1 MVCAATAAQ
10 QRALD
15 CNRRSRQCHRPQQHR
30 VTQVS
35 HLPSYGRH
43 AVRLRS
49 AACHCTHLKIRLLYI
64 QCTWPPGSHTPLSV
78 SLPWHSATVAAKS
91 ACLGLAT
98 RFQGLATAFSTAL
111 HVRCRMLTA
120 LRTPGRISV
129 QNMLLGK
136 HQ

>member
-10 QRALD
+10 QRALN
-15 CNRRSRQCHRPQQHR
+15 CNRHSRQCHRPQQHR

-35 HLPSYGRH
+35 HLSSYGRH
-43 AVRLRS
+43 AVHLRS
-49 AACHCTHLKIRLLYI
+49 AACHCTHLIMQTIVLPMHMA
-64 QCTWPPGSHTPLSV
+64 TWQSHCLECLV
-78 SLPWHSATVAAKS
+78 ALHSATVAAKS

-111 HVRCRMLTA
+111 HVRGRMLTA
-120 LRTPGRISV
+120 LRTHGWISV